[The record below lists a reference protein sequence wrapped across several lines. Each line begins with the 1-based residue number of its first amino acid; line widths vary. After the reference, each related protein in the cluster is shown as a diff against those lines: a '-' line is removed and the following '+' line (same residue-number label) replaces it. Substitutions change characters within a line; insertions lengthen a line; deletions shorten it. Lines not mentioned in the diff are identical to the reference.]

1 VGAALEIA
9 VEELRFRLRGELYE
23 PGEPGFEESCTPFD
37 AMIERR
43 PRLVARCSAAED
55 VIATLA
61 FAREQ
66 ELAVAVR
73 GGGHSVAAPAL
84 YAGEVVIDLRGMRD
98 VEVDR
103 DRGVARVGGGA
114 SLADLDRG
122 TQAQGLACEDLLA
135 AQLVTAEG
143 RIVRAAADENPDLL
157 WALRTGNANFG
168 VVTSLELRLRPTI
181 WLEGP

>member
-1 VGAALEIA
+1 MGAALEIA

-23 PGEPGFEESCTPFD
+23 PGEPGFEEACTRLN
-37 AMIERR
+37 AMVERR

-55 VIATLA
+55 VIASLA
-61 FAREQ
+61 FARERG
-66 ELAVAVR
+66 LAVAVR
-73 GGGHSVAAPAL
+73 GGGHSVAGPPL
-84 YAGEVVIDLRGMRD
+84 CAGDVVIDLRGMRD

-114 SLADLDRG
+114 SLADLERG
-122 TQAQGLACEDLLA
+122 TRAHGLACADLLA

-143 RIVRAAADENPDLL
+143 RIVRTAADENPDLL

-168 VVTSLELRLRPTI
+168 VVTSLELGLTPRR
-181 WLEGP
+181 